1 MIMYQKSAN
10 SIIAVVRL
18 TINVFSN
25 YQDLV
30 LVFTAALSPRIAIH
44 SLLLTQIV
52 IALKGELLLSN
63 ATEY

>member
-1 MIMYQKSAN
+1 MYQKSAN
-10 SIIAVVRL
+10 SVIAVVRL
-18 TINVFSN
+18 TINFFSN

-44 SLLLTQIV
+44 SLLLTKIV

>member
-18 TINVFSN
+18 TINFFSN

-44 SLLLTQIV
+44 SLLLIQIV